1 MDDAA
6 GIGDG
11 GGITE
16 RAGGIGG
23 GAVVLSAAIVGLL
36 AIVRKTMYHIFLK

>member
-1 MDDAA
+1 MVDAG

-16 RAGGIGG
+16 RAGGIDG
-23 GAVVLSAAIVGLL
+23 GAVVSVAAMAGLL
-36 AIVRKTMYHIFLK
+36 ALLSTQCTLYS